1 MRPTRGQLR
10 SEPFWTAWSNFLSPE
25 SIPRVHKFFIA
36 KRGRLTTLVCDEI
49 HVDRSG
55 IVDLPDVVVDE
66 KNTNVRICGSRRWN
80 YLRDL
85 ASIFVG
91 IMSHESI
98 HLTLLRI
105 DGNSSEYF
113 DNIASLSAISR
124 SLNDIPLI
132 RKYSHGM
139 IGLDL

>member
-1 MRPTRGQLR
+1 MV
-10 SEPFWTAWSNFLSPE
+10 F
-25 SIPRVHKFFIA
+25 
-36 KRGRLTTLVCDEI
+36 DEV

-66 KNTNVRICGSRRWN
+66 KNASVRICGSRRWSEPRN
-80 YLRDL
+80 L

-98 HLTLLRI
+98 HLTLMRI

-113 DNIASLSAISR
+113 DNIASLSTISR

-132 RKYSHGM
+132 KKYSHGM